1 MPRLSA
7 APIALAPE
15 EELELQRLV
24 RAQKTPRNL
33 AERAEMILRSA
44 AGTSVREIA
53 RQLGVWPKTVR
64 HWRARWLAGPTEA
77 PVVLRLEDAL
87 RSGAP
92 ATFTP

>member
-7 APIALAPE
+7 APIALTPE
-15 EELELQRLV
+15 EAEDLQRLA

-44 AGTSVREIA
+44 AGIEVREIA

-64 HWRARWLAGPTEA
+64 HWRARWLAGAAERRGCGTA
-77 PVVLRLEDAL
+77 GGCAAAGRARDVHA
-87 RSGAP
+87 
-92 ATFTP
+92 